1 MARNRPSATM
11 PCAYPLARGHPSG
24 SIFRLTARLFSH
36 ARDAACY
43 ERALDKGSAPPQSKA
58 TPTSLHLRL
67 EPKGAAFMSVTQ
79 PPKDT
84 PFGLEPNVAAGLAYL
99 FCLLGG
105 LVMLLGGGTN
115 RFVKWAAAQSITL
128 WVVYFVLW
136 FVLGFLH
143 LWLVYPILWI
153 LSLVLWVWTTVT
165 GFQGKE
171 IRIPGIS
178 TLAESVFKSQL

>member
-1 MARNRPSATM
+1 
-11 PCAYPLARGHPSG
+11 
-24 SIFRLTARLFSH
+24 
-36 ARDAACY
+36 
-43 ERALDKGSAPPQSKA
+43 
-58 TPTSLHLRL
+58 
-67 EPKGAAFMSVTQ
+67 MSVTQ

-128 WVVYFVLW
+128 WVLYFVLW
-136 FVLGFLH
+136 VVLGFLH
-143 LWLVYPILWI
+143 LWIIYPILWI

-171 IRIPGIS
+171 VRIPGIA